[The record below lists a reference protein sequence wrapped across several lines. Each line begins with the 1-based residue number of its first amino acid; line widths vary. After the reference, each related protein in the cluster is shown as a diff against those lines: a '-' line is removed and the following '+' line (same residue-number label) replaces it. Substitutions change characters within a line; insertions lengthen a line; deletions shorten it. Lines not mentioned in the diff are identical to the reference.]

1 MKVLVAGS
9 TGLAGSAITNELL
22 SRGETVIGIST
33 ANTDLLNVNATR
45 EFLSSTKP
53 DVVIDAAA
61 KVGGIAANKA
71 NPVEFLTQNI
81 KMQLN
86 LMEASHLVGVRKF
99 IFLASNCIYPRDS
112 QQPMKEEY
120 LMTGHLE
127 ESNSSFAVAKIA
139 GIELVNAYRQE
150 FGHDWISVIP
160 ASLYGPGD
168 NFKYAESHV
177 FPALIRRFVDAV
189 DTGEREVTL
198 WGSGLAR
205 REFLFIED
213 FAKAVLLTIDKYSSK
228 VPLNIGS
235 GAEISISDL
244 ATMIAKST
252 GFNGVINWDAEKPEG
267 VLRKLLDSK
276 LINEIGWEALT
287 SLQDGV
293 DLTVSWFRKASKD
306 GLIRI

>member
-1 MKVLVAGS
+1 MKVLVAGA
-9 TGLAGSAITNELL
+9 TGMAGSAIIKELL
-22 SRGETVIGIST
+22 SRGETVIGISRS
-33 ANTDLLNVNATR
+33 NVDLLNAGTTR
-45 EFLSSTKP
+45 EFLLSAKP

-71 NPVEFLTQNI
+71 YPVEFLTQNL

-99 IFLASNCIYPRDS
+99 VFLASNCIYPRDS
-112 QQPMKEEY
+112 LQPMKEEY

-127 ESNSSFAVAKIA
+127 DSNSSFAIAKIA

-150 FGHDWISVIP
+150 FDHDWISLLP

-177 FPALIRRFVDAV
+177 FPALIRRFVEAV

-213 FAKAVLLTIDKYSSK
+213 FAKAVLVAIDNYDSK

-235 GAEISISDL
+235 GAEISICDL

-252 GFNGVINWDAEKPEG
+252 GFNGVINWDTEKPEG
-267 VLRKLLDSK
+267 VPRKLLDSK
-276 LINEIGWEALT
+276 HINEIGWEART

-293 DLTVSWFRKASKD
+293 DLTVSWFRNAGKD